1 MKKRTQTYDTPMLA
15 MIKALNAH
23 VGEEI
28 TLGELRDDWYFH
40 LAHKDENR
48 FVYWLDKTMEVV
60 NDQVQVIYK
69 LNPGWYTEVKFAVT
83 ERIEVGG
90 SGLL

>member
-1 MKKRTQTYDTPMLA
+1 MQKKAQTYDTPMLA

-23 VGEEI
+23 VGQEI

-40 LAHKDENR
+40 LAHKDDNR

-60 NDQVQVIYK
+60 NGSVNIIYK
-69 LNPGWYTEVKFAVT
+69 RTPGWYTEVKFFVT
-83 ERIEVGG
+83 EEIK
-90 SGLL
+90 L

>member
-1 MKKRTQTYDTPMLA
+1 MKIKNYDTPMLA

-40 LAHKDENR
+40 LAHKDDNR

-60 NDQVQVIYK
+60 NDRIEVIYK
-69 LNPGWYTEVKFAVT
+69 RNPGWYTEVMFFVAEK
-83 ERIEVGG
+83 IEVDDG
-90 SGLL
+90 

>member
-1 MKKRTQTYDTPMLA
+1 MKIKNYDTPMLA

-40 LAHKDENR
+40 LAHKDDNR
-48 FVYWLDKTMEVV
+48 FVYWLDKTMELV
-60 NDQVQVIYK
+60 NDNVNIIYK
-69 LNPGWYTEVKFAVT
+69 RTPGWYTEVKFFVT
-83 ERIEVGG
+83 EEIE
-90 SGLL
+90 L